1 MVTRICKILR
11 QLSSVEDHRLSSSLI
26 CDSEDQK
33 STQRLE
39 MQLKKQK
46 KQQQKKKEKKKKP
59 RHVHGT
65 CGNHHSP
72 THPLRSI
79 FHSR

>member
-1 MVTRICKILR
+1 MVTRMCKILR

-39 MQLKKQK
+39 MQLKK
-46 KQQQKKKEKKKKP
+46 
-59 RHVHGT
+59 
-65 CGNHHSP
+65 
-72 THPLRSI
+72 
-79 FHSR
+79 

>member
-11 QLSSVEDHRLSSSLI
+11 QLSSVEDRRLSSSLI

-46 KQQQKKKEKKKKP
+46 NNSKKRKKEKK
-59 RHVHGT
+59 T
-65 CGNHHSP
+65 SSCSWY
-72 THPLRSI
+72 LW
-79 FHSR
+79 